1 MKKQPL
7 IANLSDFKTRNKVN
21 NDRLNL
27 EAKKITEWLNTNKL
41 TSNLDK
47 SKLMMFCKP
56 QKRVSPLPAL
66 SEVFKKILWNQIT
79 EYFNL
84 NYLFH
89 EAQYGFRKNHSTE
102 LEALHLTD
110 NITQRMEKENTP
122 IAIYLDLSKA
132 FDTINHSILLDIV
145 TML

>member
-1 MKKQPL
+1 
-7 IANLSDFKTRNKVN
+7 
-21 NDRLNL
+21 
-27 EAKKITEWLNTNKL
+27 
-41 TSNLDK
+41 
-47 SKLMMFCKP
+47 MMFCKP

-102 LEALHLTD
+102 LGALHLTD

-132 FDTINHSILLDIV
+132 FDTINHFILLDIV
-145 TML
+145 TMLWVNSKWILIDKRNTIYSDYAIRKYQTILFQC

>member
-1 MKKQPL
+1 MKIAKVIPL
-7 IANLSDFKTRNKVN
+7 FKKHDSSLLSSYRPI
-21 NDRLNL
+21 LL
-27 EAKKITEWLNTNKL
+27 
-41 TSNLDK
+41 
-47 SKLMMFCKP
+47 
-56 QKRVSPLPAL
+56 LPAL

-84 NYLFH
+84 NYLFY

-110 NITQRMEKENTP
+110 NITQRIKKENTP

-132 FDTINHSILLDIV
+132 FDTINHSILLDKLKYYGLQSNALGLIKKY
-145 TML
+145 LSYRRQEIINN